1 MATPRAV
8 RIAVAEFQQE
18 TCGLLEVGD
27 LEADE
32 WVVTTGADAASEWAG
47 LGAANDIMDGFA
59 AGLAD
64 ASLMAGLDATVL
76 PLCLVNGNDHQR
88 PLPSAV
94 IHDLLERAL
103 LAPLRAS
110 LADGAVDGVLLSLHG
125 SFWAQGD
132 DDVDGTV
139 LQRVREA
146 VGPEAVVMS
155 VNDQHSNISQR
166 MVGAADALF
175 IERTYPHTDMAER
188 ATAAVALLARTLRGE
203 VKPVMAFCPV
213 PLLWSAPRMITA
225 EEPAISYVRQ
235 LADLDATPGVLTAS
249 IGVGYQWQDSPV
261 VQASAVVVGDGSLAA
276 SQEAANGLG
285 HWLWEN
291 REQWRKPPLSA
302 EEGLRLGEQIGDY
315 PIILADQGD
324 NPGGG
329 APSDAT
335 EVLRLFQEQ
344 ALQPSAV
351 LYIVDPEAAA
361 AAHEAGQGAVTTLEI
376 GGKSDPRFGPPVVFD
391 RAQITA
397 LSDGRFTYDG
407 PSASE
412 LVAQMCKRRAVPA
425 LISVCGAQC
434 WEARRR
440 TSGRARTWNRT

>member
-1 MATPRAV
+1 
-8 RIAVAEFQQE
+8 
-18 TCGLLEVGD
+18 
-27 LEADE
+27 
-32 WVVTTGADAASEWAG
+32 
-47 LGAANDIMDGFA
+47 
-59 AGLAD
+59 
-64 ASLMAGLDATVL
+64 
-76 PLCLVNGNDHQR
+76 
-88 PLPSAV
+88 
-94 IHDLLERAL
+94 
-103 LAPLRAS
+103 
-110 LADGAVDGVLLSLHG
+110 
-125 SFWAQGD
+125 
-132 DDVDGTV
+132 
-139 LQRVREA
+139 
-146 VGPEAVVMS
+146 
-155 VNDQHSNISQR
+155 
-166 MVGAADALF
+166 
-175 IERTYPHTDMAER
+175 MAER

>member
-1 MATPRAV
+1 
-8 RIAVAEFQQE
+8 
-18 TCGLLEVGD
+18 
-27 LEADE
+27 
-32 WVVTTGADAASEWAG
+32 
-47 LGAANDIMDGFA
+47 
-59 AGLAD
+59 
-64 ASLMAGLDATVL
+64 
-76 PLCLVNGNDHQR
+76 
-88 PLPSAV
+88 
-94 IHDLLERAL
+94 
-103 LAPLRAS
+103 
-110 LADGAVDGVLLSLHG
+110 
-125 SFWAQGD
+125 
-132 DDVDGTV
+132 
-139 LQRVREA
+139 
-146 VGPEAVVMS
+146 
-155 VNDQHSNISQR
+155 
-166 MVGAADALF
+166 
-175 IERTYPHTDMAER
+175 
-188 ATAAVALLARTLRGE
+188 
-203 VKPVMAFCPV
+203 
-213 PLLWSAPRMITA
+213 MITA

-276 SQEAANGLG
+276 SQDAANGLG

-302 EEGLRLGEQIGDY
+302 EEGLARGEEIGEY

-407 PSASE
+407 PSTSKLSLTVREA
-412 LVAQMCKRRAVPA
+412 AA

-440 TSGRARTWNRT
+440 TSGRARTWSRKDCTWCWSRCPGSRSTWRSAARSTWTARR

>member
-27 LEADE
+27 LEADT

-139 LQRVREA
+139 LQRVREV

-166 MVGAADALF
+166 MVDA
-175 IERTYPHTDMAER
+175 
-188 ATAAVALLARTLRGE
+188 
-203 VKPVMAFCPV
+203 
-213 PLLWSAPRMITA
+213 
-225 EEPAISYVRQ
+225 
-235 LADLDATPGVLTAS
+235 
-249 IGVGYQWQDSPV
+249 
-261 VQASAVVVGDGSLAA
+261 
-276 SQEAANGLG
+276 
-285 HWLWEN
+285 
-291 REQWRKPPLSA
+291 
-302 EEGLRLGEQIGDY
+302 
-315 PIILADQGD
+315 
-324 NPGGG
+324 GG
-329 APSDAT
+329 
-335 EVLRLFQEQ
+335 
-344 ALQPSAV
+344 
-351 LYIVDPEAAA
+351 
-361 AAHEAGQGAVTTLEI
+361 
-376 GGKSDPRFGPPVVFD
+376 
-391 RAQITA
+391 
-397 LSDGRFTYDG
+397 
-407 PSASE
+407 
-412 LVAQMCKRRAVPA
+412 
-425 LISVCGAQC
+425 
-434 WEARRR
+434 
-440 TSGRARTWNRT
+440 